1 MTFAS
6 EKQNLTQDNHVT
18 IHMFLY
24 IHMVCGNVYLSISR
38 FKNMK
43 RQTTLLAVLAL
54 VLFGFS
60 SCYST
65 DNPDINKITY
75 IVTGTTFDVIYQN
88 PNGDY
93 EYVYDREGVFKV
105 YQEDVVG
112 DPVFLLAKGSDDVTV
127 RIRIKD
133 GIDTVRKARPLGLEL
148 VYIDLNSD
156 NSKE

>member
-1 MTFAS
+1 
-6 EKQNLTQDNHVT
+6 
-18 IHMFLY
+18 
-24 IHMVCGNVYLSISR
+24 
-38 FKNMK
+38 MK